1 MQPKGAGAGGAATED
16 TKIKEYFDLV
26 NNTLSLESLKVNMDD
41 LNSKLSDES
50 TRGPYQNAFMQEC
63 EKLNT
68 MINAILKSLF
78 ELDLAYKGEL
88 TMNEA
93 METLEDNIRL
103 DRIPPQ
109 WKKLSFPSERNLI
122 SWTENIKQRI
132 DQMNI
137 WKDDPVKLPKV
148 VFINRLIN
156 PNSFLTAIK
165 QIYCRALKQE
175 LNKTTILTEVQ
186 KKMYWE
192 QDLPELKDVDGAL
205 VFGFQVEGARWDI
218 NNGLDESLP
227 KQSFSIVPVVRCV
240 SMIMDREMP
249 GYYTCPVYKTVDRMN
264 TYVFPAQLK
273 TKYPPAKWIISG
285 VAMVLDVP
293 GAADA
298 FGPGKEPPA

>member
-1 MQPKGAGAGGAATED
+1 LVDLQPKGAGSGGAATED

-132 DQMNI
+132 DQMNL

-192 QDLPELKDVDGAL
+192 
-205 VFGFQVEGARWDI
+205 
-218 NNGLDESLP
+218 
-227 KQSFSIVPVVRCV
+227 
-240 SMIMDREMP
+240 
-249 GYYTCPVYKTVDRMN
+249 
-264 TYVFPAQLK
+264 
-273 TKYPPAKWIISG
+273 
-285 VAMVLDVP
+285 
-293 GAADA
+293 
-298 FGPGKEPPA
+298 